1 MKGRIKSRLTALAAL
16 LALALSGQSS
26 WAAQNSAAAQGNDFL
41 SSIQQ
46 IEVKQIDFPAPT
58 RRAQTSSAS
67 RAQIN
72 DLQQEIARLKKQLKA
87 AEQEKKSLSAPGDL
101 QAQNAQLLKD
111 NSALAKE
118 NDRLSRNLQSAQREQ
133 GATSTQQAARIE
145 VLEQKTAEL
154 QAALTS
160 KTTELAQLKKA
171 SASHSTSESTLQ
183 KQIAR
188 LETEKAAIAER
199 NAQDSARVNRDMQAL
214 RNELNKRADEL
225 VALKTT
231 GDKRAQSESA
241 LQKQLAQL
249 QQEKATLTAQ
259 NEKSV
264 GALNNKAQTLQ
275 AELDKRTAEL
285 AALKKAGAEHTQS
298 QSTLEKQLAQL
309 EQEKV
314 KFTAQNEK
322 NVDALNNKAQALQA
336 ELDKRAAELA
346 ALKKAGAEHTQS
358 QSALEKQLA
367 QLQQEK
373 ATLTAQNE
381 KSVGA
386 LNNKAQA
393 LQAELDKRAAEL
405 AALKKAGAEHTQSQ
419 SALEK
424 QLAQL
429 EEEKATLTAQNEKN
443 VSALNNKAQ
452 TLQAELD
459 KRAAE
464 LAALKKAGTEHTQ
477 SQSALEKQLAQL
489 EQEKTALAAQN
500 NMLLKTSTL
509 SKEEKEKLQKAQ
521 AEQTALLQKNQ
532 AAEAALKAQIA
543 TLTEK
548 LNASTTLA
556 ASTQEKATSL
566 ATELA
571 SVKGSQSDKEKA
583 LQSQLQQAAQLAAAK
598 ETLNKQLTAA
608 QTDIATLKQALAD
621 KESRLQQ
628 SDNALASL
636 KEESQSVKAL
646 STASATSQQKAQAEL
661 EALKRANEELNGKL
675 ASLNADAAAQKAQAE
690 KEKADLLAQTE
701 KLKADAA
708 AQTQAQTASKTAPE
722 VSAATLKDKANKQS
736 YANGVMFSRLVQKS
750 MDQMADLGIKTNL
763 PILLAGIKDGLAQK
777 VAVEPKALLSL
788 HESMLKELSSREE
801 KKYQTGIDKLEKV
814 TAQKKL
820 LKRNKSLFFV
830 QTKAGKK
837 AIAPG
842 ETINV
847 TFKEE
852 TLEGRVLNNN
862 ANVPVLYDENLPYI
876 FQQALEL
883 GKRGGIMEVYCFA
896 GDLYNPDTMPPDLF
910 NYSLMKLTVTISAGK

>member
-1 MKGRIKSRLTALAAL
+1 
-16 LALALSGQSS
+16 
-26 WAAQNSAAAQGNDFL
+26 
-41 SSIQQ
+41 
-46 IEVKQIDFPAPT
+46 
-58 RRAQTSSAS
+58 
-67 RAQIN
+67 
-72 DLQQEIARLKKQLKA
+72 
-87 AEQEKKSLSAPGDL
+87 
-101 QAQNAQLLKD
+101 
-111 NSALAKE
+111 
-118 NDRLSRNLQSAQREQ
+118 
-133 GATSTQQAARIE
+133 
-145 VLEQKTAEL
+145 
-154 QAALTS
+154 
-160 KTTELAQLKKA
+160 
-171 SASHSTSESTLQ
+171 
-183 KQIAR
+183 
-188 LETEKAAIAER
+188 
-199 NAQDSARVNRDMQAL
+199 
-214 RNELNKRADEL
+214 
-225 VALKTT
+225 
-231 GDKRAQSESA
+231 
-241 LQKQLAQL
+241 
-249 QQEKATLTAQ
+249 
-259 NEKSV
+259 
-264 GALNNKAQTLQ
+264 
-275 AELDKRTAEL
+275 
-285 AALKKAGAEHTQS
+285 
-298 QSTLEKQLAQL
+298 
-309 EQEKV
+309 
-314 KFTAQNEK
+314 
-322 NVDALNNKAQALQA
+322 
-336 ELDKRAAELA
+336 A

-367 QLQQEK
+367 QLEQEK
-373 ATLTAQNE
+373 VKLTAQNE
-381 KSVGA
+381 KNVGA

-429 EEEKATLTAQNEKN
+429 EQEKATLTAQNEKN
-443 VSALNNKAQ
+443 VSALNSKAQ
-452 TLQAELD
+452 ALQAELD
-459 KRAAE
+459 KRTAE
-464 LAALKKAGTEHTQ
+464 LAALKKAGAEHTQ
-477 SQSALEKQLAQL
+477 SQSALEKQLAQLEREKAALTAQNEKSVGALNKQLAQL

-628 SDNALASL
+628 SDNALAAL

-675 ASLNADAAAQKAQAE
+675 ASLNADTAAQKAQAE

-777 VAVEPKALLSL
+777 VAIEPKALLSL

-801 KKYQTGIDKLEKV
+801 KKYQAGIDKLEKA

-847 TFKEE
+847 TFKEQ
-852 TLEGRVLNNN
+852 TIEGRVLNNN

>member
-46 IEVKQIDFPAPT
+46 IEVKQIDFPEPP
-58 RRAQTSSAS
+58 RRAQTPSAS

-118 NDRLSRNLQSAQREQ
+118 NERLTRSQQSAQREQ

-154 QAALTS
+154 QAALAS

-171 SASHSTSESTLQ
+171 SAGHSASESTLQ

-199 NAQDSARVNRDMQAL
+199 DAQDSARFNRDMQAL

-249 QQEKATLTAQ
+249 EREKAALTAQ
-259 NEKSV
+259 NAHDV
-264 GALNNKAQTLQ
+264 DALNSKAQTLQ

-298 QSTLEKQLAQL
+298 QSALEKQLAQL
-309 EQEKV
+309 EQEK
-314 KFTAQNEK
+314 
-322 NVDALNNKAQALQA
+322 
-336 ELDKRAAELA
+336 A
-346 ALKKAGAEHTQS
+346 ALA
-358 QSALEKQLA
+358 
-367 QLQQEK
+367 
-373 ATLTAQNE
+373 AQNE

-386 LNNKAQA
+386 LNSKAQT
-393 LQAELDKRAAEL
+393 LQAELDKRTAEL

-429 EEEKATLTAQNEKN
+429 EQEKAALAAQNEKS
-443 VSALNNKAQ
+443 VGALN
-452 TLQAELD
+452 
-459 KRAAE
+459 
-464 LAALKKAGTEHTQ
+464 
-477 SQSALEKQLAQL
+477 KQLAQL
-489 EQEKTALAAQN
+489 EQDKASLAAQN
-500 NMLLKTSTL
+500 SMLLKTSTL

-598 ETLNKQLTAA
+598 EMLNKQLATA

-628 SDNALASL
+628 SDNALAAL

-675 ASLNADAAAQKAQAE
+675 ASLNADTAAQKAQAE

-708 AQTQAQTASKTAPE
+708 AQAQTLTASKTAPE

-777 VAVEPKALLSL
+777 VAIEPKALLSL

-801 KKYQTGIDKLEKV
+801 KKYQTGIDNLEKV

-847 TFKEE
+847 TFKEQ
-852 TLEGRVLNNN
+852 TIEGRVLNNN
-862 ANVPVLYDENLPYI
+862 ANVPVTYDENLPYI

>member
-1 MKGRIKSRLTALAAL
+1 MKGSIKSRKSAIAVL
-16 LALALSGQSS
+16 LALMLSEQSS
-26 WAAQNSAAAQGNDFL
+26 WAAQNNTAAQGNDFL

-46 IEVKQIDFPAPT
+46 IEVKQMDFPEPT
-58 RRAQTSSAS
+58 RRAQTPSAS

-72 DLQQEIARLKKQLKA
+72 DLQQEVARLKKQLKA

-118 NDRLSRNLQSAQREQ
+118 NDRLSRSLQNAQREQ

-145 VLEQKTAEL
+145 ALEQKTAAL
-154 QAALTS
+154 QTALAS
-160 KTTELAQLKKA
+160 KTAELALLKKA
-171 SASHSTSESTLQ
+171 SDSHSTSESTLQ

-188 LETEKAAIAER
+188 LETEKAAMAER
-199 NAQDSARVNRDMQAL
+199 NAQDTARFNRDMQAL

-225 VALKTT
+225 MALKNA

-249 QQEKATLTAQ
+249 EREKAALSAQ
-259 NEKSV
+259 N
-264 GALNNKAQTLQ
+264 AH
-275 AELDKRTAEL
+275 D
-285 AALKKAGAEHTQS
+285 
-298 QSTLEKQLAQL
+298 
-309 EQEKV
+309 
-314 KFTAQNEK
+314 
-322 NVDALNNKAQALQA
+322 VDALNNKTQALQA

-346 ALKKAGAEHTQS
+346 ALKQAGAEHTRS
-358 QSALEKQLA
+358 QSALQKQLT
-367 QLQQEK
+367 QLEREK
-373 ATLTAQNE
+373 AALSAQNAHD
-381 KSVGA
+381 VDV
-386 LNNKAQA
+386 LNNKTQA

-405 AALKKAGAEHTQSQ
+405 ATLKKSGAEHEQSQ
-419 SALEK
+419 SALQKQLAQLQQEKAALSAQNEKSVGALNK

-429 EEEKATLTAQNEKN
+429 EK
-443 VSALNNKAQ
+443 
-452 TLQAELD
+452 
-459 KRAAE
+459 
-464 LAALKKAGTEHTQ
+464 
-477 SQSALEKQLAQL
+477 
-489 EQEKTALAAQN
+489 EKTALAAQN

-543 TLTEK
+543 ALTEK

-556 ASTQEKATSL
+556 ASTQEKATAL
-566 ATELA
+566 AEELA
-571 SVKGSQSDKEKA
+571 SMKDSQSEKTHA
-583 LQSQLQQAAQLAAAK
+583 LQSQQQQAAQIAAAK
-598 ETLNKQLTAA
+598 ETLNKQLAAA

-628 SDNALASL
+628 SDKALLAL
-636 KEESQSVKAL
+636 KEEAQSAKAL
-646 STASATSQQKAQAEL
+646 TIASAASQQKAQAEL
-661 EALKRANEELNGKL
+661 DTLKHANEELNGKL
-675 ASLNADAAAQKAQAE
+675 ASLSAENAAQKAQAE
-690 KEKADLLAQTE
+690 KEKAELLAQTE
-701 KLKADAA
+701 KLKTDAA
-708 AQTQAQTASKTAPE
+708 TQAQAVTAAKAEPE
-722 VSAATLKDKANKQS
+722 ISAAALKDKANKQS

-777 VAVEPKALLSL
+777 VAVEPKTLLSL

-801 KKYQTGIDKLEKV
+801 KKYQAGIEQLEKA
-814 TAQKKL
+814 TAKKKL

-830 QTKAGKK
+830 QTKAGNR
-837 AIAPG
+837 AIKPG
-842 ETINV
+842 ETVNV
-847 TFKEE
+847 TFKEA
-852 TLEGRVLNNN
+852 TFEGRVLNNN
-862 ANVPVLYDENLPYI
+862 ANVPVTYDENLPYI

-883 GKRGGIMEVYCFA
+883 GKRGGVMEVYCFA

>member
-1 MKGRIKSRLTALAAL
+1 
-16 LALALSGQSS
+16 
-26 WAAQNSAAAQGNDFL
+26 
-41 SSIQQ
+41 
-46 IEVKQIDFPAPT
+46 
-58 RRAQTSSAS
+58 
-67 RAQIN
+67 
-72 DLQQEIARLKKQLKA
+72 QL
-87 AEQEKKSLSAPGDL
+87 E
-101 QAQNAQLLKD
+101 
-111 NSALAKE
+111 
-118 NDRLSRNLQSAQREQ
+118 R
-133 GATSTQQAARIE
+133 
-145 VLEQKTAEL
+145 
-154 QAALTS
+154 
-160 KTTELAQLKKA
+160 
-171 SASHSTSESTLQ
+171 
-183 KQIAR
+183 
-188 LETEKAAIAER
+188 EKAA
-199 NAQDSARVNRDMQAL
+199 
-214 RNELNKRADEL
+214 
-225 VALKTT
+225 
-231 GDKRAQSESA
+231 
-241 LQKQLAQL
+241 
-249 QQEKATLTAQ
+249 LTAQ
-259 NEKSV
+259 NAHDV
-264 GALNNKAQTLQ
+264 DALNSKAQTLQ
-275 AELDKRTAEL
+275 TELDKRT
-285 AALKKAGAEHTQS
+285 T
-298 QSTLEKQLAQL
+298 
-309 EQEKV
+309 
-314 KFTAQNEK
+314 
-322 NVDALNNKAQALQA
+322 
-336 ELDKRAAELA
+336 
-346 ALKKAGAEHTQS
+346 
-358 QSALEKQLA
+358 
-367 QLQQEK
+367 
-373 ATLTAQNE
+373 
-381 KSVGA
+381 
-386 LNNKAQA
+386 
-393 LQAELDKRAAEL
+393 EL

-429 EEEKATLTAQNEKN
+429 EQEKAALAAQNEKS
-443 VSALNNKAQ
+443 VGALNSKAQ

-459 KRAAE
+459 KRTAD
-464 LAALKKAGTEHTQ
+464 LAALKKAGAEHTQ

-489 EQEKTALAAQN
+489 EQEKAALAAQN
-500 NMLLKTSTL
+500 EKSVDALNKQLAQLEQDKASLAAQNSMLLKTSTL

-598 ETLNKQLTAA
+598 EMLNKQLATA

-628 SDNALASL
+628 SDNALAAL

-675 ASLNADAAAQKAQAE
+675 ASLNADTAAQKAQAE

-708 AQTQAQTASKTAPE
+708 AQAQTLTASKTAPE

-777 VAVEPKALLSL
+777 VAIEPKALLSL

-801 KKYQTGIDKLEKV
+801 KKYQTGIDNLEKV

-847 TFKEE
+847 TFKEQ
-852 TLEGRVLNNN
+852 TIEGRVLNNN
-862 ANVPVLYDENLPYI
+862 ANVPVTYDENLPYI

>member
-1 MKGRIKSRLTALAAL
+1 M
-16 LALALSGQSS
+16 
-26 WAAQNSAAAQGNDFL
+26 
-41 SSIQQ
+41 
-46 IEVKQIDFPAPT
+46 
-58 RRAQTSSAS
+58 
-67 RAQIN
+67 
-72 DLQQEIARLKKQLKA
+72 
-87 AEQEKKSLSAPGDL
+87 
-101 QAQNAQLLKD
+101 LKD

-133 GATSTQQAARIE
+133 GATTTQQAARIE

-154 QAALTS
+154 QAALAS

-249 QQEKATLTAQ
+249 EQEKVKLTAQNEKIVSALNNKAQALQTELDKRAAELAALKKAGAEHNQSQSTLEKQLAQLEREKAALAAQNAHDVDALNSKAQALQAELDKRAAELAALKKADAERTQSQSALEKQLAQLEREKAALAAQ

-264 GALNNKAQTLQ
+264 GALNNKAQT
-275 AELDKRTAEL
+275 
-285 AALKKAGAEHTQS
+285 
-298 QSTLEKQLAQL
+298 
-309 EQEKV
+309 
-314 KFTAQNEK
+314 
-322 NVDALNNKAQALQA
+322 LQA

-358 QSALEKQLA
+358 QGALEKQLA
-367 QLQQEK
+367 QLAREK
-373 ATLTAQNE
+373 AALAAQNAHD
-381 KSVGA
+381 VDA
-386 LNNKAQA
+386 L
-393 LQAELDKRAAEL
+393 
-405 AALKKAGAEHTQSQ
+405 S
-419 SALEK
+419 S
-424 QLAQL
+424 
-429 EEEKATLTAQNEKN
+429 
-443 VSALNNKAQ
+443 KAQ

-489 EQEKTALAAQN
+489 EREKAALTAQNEKSLGALNKQLAQLEQDKAALAEQN
-500 NMLLKTSTL
+500 SMLLKTSTL

-521 AEQTALLQKNQ
+521 VEQTALLQKNQ

-628 SDNALASL
+628 SDKALAAL

-675 ASLNADAAAQKAQAE
+675 ASLNADTAAQKAQAE

-708 AQTQAQTASKTAPE
+708 AQAQTLTASKTAPE

-777 VAVEPKALLSL
+777 VAIEPKALLSL

-862 ANVPVLYDENLPYI
+862 ANVPVTYDENLPYI

>member
-1 MKGRIKSRLTALAAL
+1 
-16 LALALSGQSS
+16 
-26 WAAQNSAAAQGNDFL
+26 
-41 SSIQQ
+41 
-46 IEVKQIDFPAPT
+46 
-58 RRAQTSSAS
+58 
-67 RAQIN
+67 
-72 DLQQEIARLKKQLKA
+72 
-87 AEQEKKSLSAPGDL
+87 
-101 QAQNAQLLKD
+101 
-111 NSALAKE
+111 
-118 NDRLSRNLQSAQREQ
+118 
-133 GATSTQQAARIE
+133 
-145 VLEQKTAEL
+145 
-154 QAALTS
+154 
-160 KTTELAQLKKA
+160 
-171 SASHSTSESTLQ
+171 
-183 KQIAR
+183 
-188 LETEKAAIAER
+188 
-199 NAQDSARVNRDMQAL
+199 
-214 RNELNKRADEL
+214 
-225 VALKTT
+225 
-231 GDKRAQSESA
+231 
-241 LQKQLAQL
+241 
-249 QQEKATLTAQ
+249 
-259 NEKSV
+259 
-264 GALNNKAQTLQ
+264 
-275 AELDKRTAEL
+275 
-285 AALKKAGAEHTQS
+285 
-298 QSTLEKQLAQL
+298 
-309 EQEKV
+309 
-314 KFTAQNEK
+314 
-322 NVDALNNKAQALQA
+322 
-336 ELDKRAAELA
+336 
-346 ALKKAGAEHTQS
+346 
-358 QSALEKQLA
+358 
-367 QLQQEK
+367 
-373 ATLTAQNE
+373 
-381 KSVGA
+381 
-386 LNNKAQA
+386 
-393 LQAELDKRAAEL
+393 
-405 AALKKAGAEHTQSQ
+405 
-419 SALEK
+419 
-424 QLAQL
+424 
-429 EEEKATLTAQNEKN
+429 
-443 VSALNNKAQ
+443 
-452 TLQAELD
+452 
-459 KRAAE
+459 
-464 LAALKKAGTEHTQ
+464 TQ

-489 EQEKTALAAQN
+489 EQEKAALAAQN
-500 NMLLKTSTL
+500 EKSVDALNKQLAQLEQDKASLAAQNSMLLKTSTL

-598 ETLNKQLTAA
+598 EMLNKQLATA

-628 SDNALASL
+628 SDNALAAL

-675 ASLNADAAAQKAQAE
+675 ASLNADTAAQKAQAE

-708 AQTQAQTASKTAPE
+708 AQAQTLTASKTAPE

-777 VAVEPKALLSL
+777 VAIEPKALLSL

-801 KKYQTGIDKLEKV
+801 KKYQTGIDNLEKV

-847 TFKEE
+847 TFKEQ
-852 TLEGRVLNNN
+852 TIEGRVLNNN
-862 ANVPVLYDENLPYI
+862 ANVPVTYDENLPYI

>member
-26 WAAQNSAAAQGNDFL
+26 WAAQNNAAAQGNDFL

-154 QAALTS
+154 QAALAS

-249 QQEKATLTAQ
+249 EQEKATLTAQ

-309 EQEKV
+309 EQEKATL
-314 KFTAQNEK
+314 TAQNAK
-322 NVDALNNKAQALQA
+322 NVSALNSKAQALQA

-381 KSVGA
+381 KNVSA
-386 LNNKAQA
+386 LNSKAQA

-405 AALKKAGAEHTQSQ
+405 T
-419 SALEK
+419 
-424 QLAQL
+424 
-429 EEEKATLTAQNEKN
+429 
-443 VSALNNKAQ
+443 
-452 TLQAELD
+452 
-459 KRAAE
+459 
-464 LAALKKAGTEHTQ
+464 ALKKAGTEHTQ

-489 EQEKTALAAQN
+489 QQEKATLTAQNEKSVDALNKQLAQLEQEKTALAAQN
-500 NMLLKTSTL
+500 SMLLKTSTL
-509 SKEEKEKLQKAQ
+509 SNEEKEKLQKAQ

-646 STASATSQQKAQAEL
+646 STASAASQQKAQAEL

-675 ASLNADAAAQKAQAE
+675 ASLNADSAAQKAQAE

-777 VAVEPKALLSL
+777 VAIEPKALLSL

-801 KKYQTGIDKLEKV
+801 KKYQAGIDKLEKA

-847 TFKEE
+847 TFKEQ
-852 TLEGRVLNNN
+852 TIEGRVLNNN

>member
-46 IEVKQIDFPAPT
+46 IEVKQIDFPEPT
-58 RRAQTSSAS
+58 RRAQTPSAS

-118 NDRLSRNLQSAQREQ
+118 NERLTRSQQSAQREQ

-154 QAALTS
+154 QAALAS

-171 SASHSTSESTLQ
+171 SAGHSASESTLQ
-183 KQIAR
+183 KQITR

-199 NAQDSARVNRDMQAL
+199 DAQDSARFNRDMQAL

-249 QQEKATLTAQ
+249 EQEKAALAAQ

-264 GALNNKAQTLQ
+264 GALNSKAQTLQ

-285 AALKKAGAEHTQS
+285 T
-298 QSTLEKQLAQL
+298 
-309 EQEKV
+309 
-314 KFTAQNEK
+314 
-322 NVDALNNKAQALQA
+322 
-336 ELDKRAAELA
+336 
-346 ALKKAGAEHTQS
+346 
-358 QSALEKQLA
+358 
-367 QLQQEK
+367 
-373 ATLTAQNE
+373 
-381 KSVGA
+381 
-386 LNNKAQA
+386 
-393 LQAELDKRAAEL
+393 
-405 AALKKAGAEHTQSQ
+405 ALKKAGAEHTQSQ

-429 EEEKATLTAQNEKN
+429 EREKAALTAQNAHD
-443 VSALNNKAQ
+443 VDALNSKAQ

-459 KRAAE
+459 KRTTE
-464 LAALKKAGTEHTQ
+464 LAALKKAGAEHTQ
-477 SQSALEKQLAQL
+477 SQSALQKQLAQL
-489 EQEKTALAAQN
+489 EQEKAALAAQN
-500 NMLLKTSTL
+500 EKSVDALNKQLAQLEQDKASLAAQNSMLLKTSTL

-598 ETLNKQLTAA
+598 EMLNKQLATA

-628 SDNALASL
+628 SDNALAAL

-675 ASLNADAAAQKAQAE
+675 ASLNADTAAQKAQAE

-708 AQTQAQTASKTAPE
+708 AQAQTLTASKTAPE

-777 VAVEPKALLSL
+777 VAIEPKALLSL

-801 KKYQTGIDKLEKV
+801 KKYQTGIDNLEKV

-847 TFKEE
+847 TFKEQ
-852 TLEGRVLNNN
+852 TIEGRVLNNN
-862 ANVPVLYDENLPYI
+862 ANVPVTYDENLPYI

>member
-298 QSTLEKQLAQL
+298 QSALEKQLAQL
-309 EQEKV
+309 EQEK
-314 KFTAQNEK
+314 
-322 NVDALNNKAQALQA
+322 
-336 ELDKRAAELA
+336 
-346 ALKKAGAEHTQS
+346 
-358 QSALEKQLA
+358 
-367 QLQQEK
+367 

-381 KSVGA
+381 KNVGA

-393 LQAELDKRAAEL
+393 LQAELD
-405 AALKKAGAEHTQSQ
+405 
-419 SALEK
+419 
-424 QLAQL
+424 
-429 EEEKATLTAQNEKN
+429 
-443 VSALNNKAQ
+443 
-452 TLQAELD
+452 
-459 KRAAE
+459 
-464 LAALKKAGTEHTQ
+464 
-477 SQSALEKQLAQL
+477 
-489 EQEKTALAAQN
+489 
-500 NMLLKTSTL
+500 
-509 SKEEKEKLQKAQ
+509 
-521 AEQTALLQKNQ
+521 
-532 AAEAALKAQIA
+532 
-543 TLTEK
+543 
-548 LNASTTLA
+548 
-556 ASTQEKATSL
+556 
-566 ATELA
+566 
-571 SVKGSQSDKEKA
+571 
-583 LQSQLQQAAQLAAAK
+583 
-598 ETLNKQLTAA
+598 
-608 QTDIATLKQALAD
+608 
-621 KESRLQQ
+621 
-628 SDNALASL
+628 
-636 KEESQSVKAL
+636 
-646 STASATSQQKAQAEL
+646 
-661 EALKRANEELNGKL
+661 
-675 ASLNADAAAQKAQAE
+675 
-690 KEKADLLAQTE
+690 
-701 KLKADAA
+701 
-708 AQTQAQTASKTAPE
+708 
-722 VSAATLKDKANKQS
+722 
-736 YANGVMFSRLVQKS
+736 
-750 MDQMADLGIKTNL
+750 
-763 PILLAGIKDGLAQK
+763 
-777 VAVEPKALLSL
+777 
-788 HESMLKELSSREE
+788 
-801 KKYQTGIDKLEKV
+801 
-814 TAQKKL
+814 
-820 LKRNKSLFFV
+820 
-830 QTKAGKK
+830 
-837 AIAPG
+837 
-842 ETINV
+842 
-847 TFKEE
+847 
-852 TLEGRVLNNN
+852 
-862 ANVPVLYDENLPYI
+862 
-876 FQQALEL
+876 
-883 GKRGGIMEVYCFA
+883 
-896 GDLYNPDTMPPDLF
+896 
-910 NYSLMKLTVTISAGK
+910 

>member
-87 AEQEKKSLSAPGDL
+87 AEQEKKSLSAPGEL

-154 QAALTS
+154 QAALAS

-171 SASHSTSESTLQ
+171 STSHSTSESTLQ

-249 QQEKATLTAQ
+249 EQEKVKLTAQ
-259 NEKSV
+259 NEKIV
-264 GALNNKAQTLQ
+264 GALNSKAQALQTELDKRAAELAALKKAGAEHNQSQSTLEKQLAQLEQEKVKLTAQNEKNVDALNNKAQALQ

-298 QSTLEKQLAQL
+298 QSALEKQLAQL

-314 KFTAQNEK
+314 KLTAQNEK

-367 QLQQEK
+367 QLEQEK
-373 ATLTAQNE
+373 ATFTAQNE

-405 AALKKAGAEHTQSQ
+405 AALKKA
-419 SALEK
+419 
-424 QLAQL
+424 
-429 EEEKATLTAQNEKN
+429 
-443 VSALNNKAQ
+443 
-452 TLQAELD
+452 
-459 KRAAE
+459 
-464 LAALKKAGTEHTQ
+464 
-477 SQSALEKQLAQL
+477 
-489 EQEKTALAAQN
+489 
-500 NMLLKTSTL
+500 
-509 SKEEKEKLQKAQ
+509 
-521 AEQTALLQKNQ
+521 
-532 AAEAALKAQIA
+532 
-543 TLTEK
+543 
-548 LNASTTLA
+548 
-556 ASTQEKATSL
+556 
-566 ATELA
+566 
-571 SVKGSQSDKEKA
+571 
-583 LQSQLQQAAQLAAAK
+583 
-598 ETLNKQLTAA
+598 
-608 QTDIATLKQALAD
+608 
-621 KESRLQQ
+621 
-628 SDNALASL
+628 
-636 KEESQSVKAL
+636 
-646 STASATSQQKAQAEL
+646 
-661 EALKRANEELNGKL
+661 
-675 ASLNADAAAQKAQAE
+675 
-690 KEKADLLAQTE
+690 
-701 KLKADAA
+701 
-708 AQTQAQTASKTAPE
+708 
-722 VSAATLKDKANKQS
+722 
-736 YANGVMFSRLVQKS
+736 
-750 MDQMADLGIKTNL
+750 
-763 PILLAGIKDGLAQK
+763 
-777 VAVEPKALLSL
+777 
-788 HESMLKELSSREE
+788 
-801 KKYQTGIDKLEKV
+801 
-814 TAQKKL
+814 
-820 LKRNKSLFFV
+820 
-830 QTKAGKK
+830 
-837 AIAPG
+837 
-842 ETINV
+842 
-847 TFKEE
+847 
-852 TLEGRVLNNN
+852 
-862 ANVPVLYDENLPYI
+862 
-876 FQQALEL
+876 
-883 GKRGGIMEVYCFA
+883 
-896 GDLYNPDTMPPDLF
+896 
-910 NYSLMKLTVTISAGK
+910 